1 MANPYNQQS
10 IAGYNFQPPPDD
22 GTPSES
28 NRLEWQKHL
37 DKIGG
42 PLKTLAEAIDQ
53 AVFDAFASLTITDDI
68 AVEDAIIGYD
78 TFSNRKAFNEL
89 MFANLKRRLTNAE
102 ADIEIANVTEDTVVS
117 QAVLSRDM
125 MIELRAKQL
134 QRGIDRAREF
144 ALNSEEAIVADAM
157 WS

>member
-1 MANPYNQQS
+1 MANPYTQQS
-10 IAGYNFQPPPDD
+10 IAGYNASPPPDD
-22 GTPSES
+22 GSQSES
-28 NRLEWQKHL
+28 NRLEWSKHIE
-37 DKIGG
+37 KIGD
-42 PLKTLAEAIDQ
+42 PLKTLGAAIDQ
-53 AVFDAFASLTITDDI
+53 AVFDAFASLIVTDDI
-68 AVEDAIIGYD
+68 AVEGAIIGYD

-89 MFANLKRRLTNAE
+89 MFANLKRRLTSAE

-144 ALNSEEAIVADAM
+144 ALNSEEAIVSDAM